1 MSSSSI
7 SDSQTLIVTLVHL
20 GGSTQ
25 IVEVLRACQPNK
37 LEVRWGIAG
46 VYELDL
52 IKNQLRDSK
61 LKRGGQ
67 SNWRAQNL
75 DVCKQ
80 IYWELIA
87 PKVWSEPASPKN
99 PALHKVAEAER
110 VALAASFRGDMP
122 KERA

>member
-1 MSSSSI
+1 MPTDSI
-7 SDSQTLIVTLVHL
+7 SDSQTLVITLVHL

-25 IVEVLRACQPNK
+25 SVEVVRACQPNK
-37 LEVRWGIAG
+37 LEVRWGLAG
-46 VYELDL
+46 IYELDL

-67 SNWRAQNL
+67 SNWKAQDLAKCN
-75 DVCKQ
+75 Q

-87 PKVWSEPASPKN
+87 PKVWSEPAPPKN
-99 PALHKVAEAER
+99 PAIHKVAEAER
-110 VALAASFRGDMP
+110 VALLAILREEQ